1 MPLDPQVKDLLTK
14 MNSLLPTTPLTPQ
27 EFRKVRNDLF
37 IKMFN
42 NEKVELYNIRDMIVP
57 VRNGDIKIRVY
68 FPSQR
73 ENLPAVVYY
82 HGGGFVY
89 GNLDTHDSICR
100 LISKLSN
107 TIVVSVDYRLAPEHK
122 FPTQVY
128 DAYDVVK
135 WIAHNGGKLSIDTSR
150 IAVAGDSAG
159 GNLSAVVSILD
170 RDNKENIVKYQ
181 IMIYPVVNMLDS
193 SPSMYNYGDGYFL
206 TYERILWYNKQ
217 YVKDD
222 SDYYNPLASPILAE
236 LQNLPPA
243 LVITAEYDPL
253 RDQGEMYAH
262 KLKANGVKA
271 ISLRYNGMIHGFV
284 SFYEYLDTGREAIHH
299 IASSIR
305 KMFNN
310 FY

>member
-1 MPLDPQVKDLLTK
+1 MPLDPQVKELLTK
-14 MNSLLPTTPLTPQ
+14 INLLLPTTPLTPQ
-27 EFRKVRNDLF
+27 EFRKVRNELF

-42 NEKVELYNIRDMIVP
+42 NEKVGLYNIRDMTIP
-57 VRNGDIKIRVY
+57 VRNGDIKVRVY
-68 FPSQR
+68 FPNQR

-89 GNLDTHDSICR
+89 GNLDTHDSVCR

-107 TIVVSVDYRLAPEHK
+107 TIIVSVDYRLAPEHK

-135 WIAHNGGKLSIDTSR
+135 WLANNGGKLSIDTSK

-159 GNLSAVVSILD
+159 GNLSTVVSILD
-170 RDNKENIVKYQ
+170 RDNGENVVKYQ

-217 YVKDD
+217 YVKED

-236 LQNLPPA
+236 SHNLPPA
-243 LVITAEYDPL
+243 LIITAEYDPL

-262 KLKANGVKA
+262 KLKVSGVKT

-284 SFYEYLDTGREAIHH
+284 SFYEYLDTGKEAIHH

-305 KMFNN
+305 KMFNV

>member
-14 MNSLLPTTPLTPQ
+14 INSLLPTTPLTPQ
-27 EFRKVRNDLF
+27 EFRKVRNELF
-37 IKMFN
+37 VNLFN
-42 NEKVELYNIRDMIVP
+42 KEKVELNDIRNMTISGS
-57 VRNGDIKIRVY
+57 NGDIKIRLY
-68 FPSQR
+68 FPSLK

-89 GNLDTHDSICR
+89 GNLDTHDSVCR

-128 DAYDVVK
+128 EAYDVVK
-135 WIAHNGGKLSIDTSR
+135 WLANNGGKLSIDTSK

-159 GNLSAVVSILD
+159 GNLSAAVSILD
-170 RDNKENIVKYQ
+170 RDNKDNIVKYQ
-181 IMIYPVVNMLDS
+181 VLIYPVVNMLDS
-193 SPSMYNYGDGYFL
+193 SPSIYNYGDGYFL

-222 SDYYNPLASPILAE
+222 NDYYNPLASPVFANPH
-236 LQNLPPA
+236 NLPPA

-253 RDQGEMYAH
+253 RDQGEIYAH
-262 KLKANGVKA
+262 KLKMSGVKA

-284 SFYEYLDTGREAIHH
+284 SFYEYLDVGREAIHH
-299 IASSIR
+299 IASSI
-305 KMFNN
+305 KKIFN
-310 FY
+310 Y